1 MTIARSITTSLLAVA
16 VVLTA
21 CKKDADSKPPLDDG
35 GGQVTNPEDN
45 GGDASEAP
53 SEDFLTVDAFEET
66 ITSKQG
72 DVVDCYSAAKEAKP
86 ALAGGKLALEFT
98 IDGQGKVS
106 AIKPEPGGT
115 IDDPGLTACVTDK
128 AKGWQ
133 FPKTRD
139 GNTMTLP
146 YSFNLS

>member
-1 MTIARSITTSLLAVA
+1 MTIARSITSLLAVA

-21 CKKDADSKPPLDDG
+21 CKKDADTKPPLDG
-35 GGQVTNPEDN
+35 GGDQVANPEDN
-45 GGDASEAP
+45 GGDAEEAP
-53 SEDFLTVDAFEET
+53 AEDFLTVDAFEET

-128 AKGWQ
+128 AKSWQ